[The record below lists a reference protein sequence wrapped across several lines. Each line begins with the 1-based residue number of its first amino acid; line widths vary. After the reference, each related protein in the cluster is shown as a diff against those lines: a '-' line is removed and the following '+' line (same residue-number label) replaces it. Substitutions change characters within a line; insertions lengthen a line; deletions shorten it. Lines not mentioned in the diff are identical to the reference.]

1 MTETADP
8 RPPVLR
14 TLVGGVLMGLANLV
28 PGISGG
34 TMILAV
40 GLYDRFVGAIADLS
54 RLRFRRNTLLFVAVL
69 GVGLVAAIGT
79 LSKVAVDLVN
89 DHRWIMYSLF
99 VGLTLGGVPEL
110 LRRSRPLAAGVVV
123 GILAGIGAMVALAYQ
138 LSGAQ
143 LPDTFPVLV
152 AVGAAGASSMILPG
166 ISGSYVLLI
175 LGMYDLVIG
184 SLSVSAW
191 REDFAASARIVG
203 PVVIGAGLGIAAL
216 SNVLKVLLARAPR
229 VSHGVL
235 LGLLLGSI
243 IGLWPFQQPVNP
255 ELAHKPTRKA
265 VAMLLAGSSG
275 DEVRE
280 KYGAV
285 FDDERLVELR
295 GRYRELTAGDLK
307 VQGEELEYF
316 TPAGKQVGLALGLLA
331 LGFVTTLL
339 MGSRE
344 AAREA

>member
-1 MTETADP
+1 MSSTADP

-14 TLVGGVLMGLANLV
+14 SLAGGVLMGLANLV

-40 GLYDRFVGAIADLS
+40 GLYDRFVGAVADLS
-54 RLRFRRNTLLFVAVL
+54 RLRFRRNSLLFVAVL
-69 GVGLVAAIGT
+69 GFGLVAAIGT
-79 LSKVAVDLVN
+79 LSQVAVDLVN
-89 DHRWIMYSLF
+89 GHRWIMYSLF

-110 LRRSRPLAAGVVV
+110 LRRSRPLGPGVVV

-138 LSGAQ
+138 LSGTQ
-143 LPDTFPVLV
+143 LPGTIPVLL

-184 SLSVSAW
+184 SLSISAW

-203 PVVIGAGLGIAAL
+203 PVVVGAVLGIAAL

-235 LGLLLGSI
+235 LGLLLGSV
-243 IGLWPFQQPVNP
+243 IGLWPFQQPVNA

-265 VAMLLAGSSG
+265 VAMLLDGAGG
-275 DEVRE
+275 DAVRE
-280 KYGAV
+280 KYGDE

-295 GRYRELTAGDLK
+295 GRYRGLDAGDLK
-307 VQGEELEYF
+307 RRGEELERF
-316 TPAGKQVGLALGLLA
+316 TPEGRQIGIALGLLA
-331 LGFVTTLL
+331 LGFVTTLA

-344 AAREA
+344 KASD